1 MFKLFD
7 ESPSRRAD
15 YDRITSA
22 SKSDFP
28 YCICS
33 DRWYENDFIAKKPL
47 SI

>member
-15 YDRITSA
+15 HDRITSA

-33 DRWYENDFIAKKPL
+33 YRWHENDFIAKKPL